1 MIKPLSILVLLAI
14 GSLASAQ
21 GRMGSIYDPDRGPRG
36 FIANKTAYAA
46 GDILTVV
53 IQETTDIRNEDSS
66 DLSRASSLDFALT
79 NFDIRPETFGGALDP
94 LPRVAGDTN
103 SNYQGAATQERRGT
117 FAARI
122 SVVVVDV
129 LPNSNLV
136 ISGRREIRVDQE
148 TKLIEFT
155 GIVRR
160 FDVQPDNTVESELV
174 ANAEIV
180 YRGSGPMTEHTN
192 RRGLSRAVHGLLLW
206 LWPF

>member
-1 MIKPLSILVLLAI
+1 MNCTLLASALLLLSPLSI
-14 GSLASAQ
+14 AQ
-21 GRMGSIYDPDRGPRG
+21 GRMGSIYNPDRGPRG
-36 FIANKTAYAA
+36 IIANKTAYAT
-46 GDILTVV
+46 GDILSVV
-53 IQETTDIRNEDSS
+53 IQETTNINNQDSS
-66 DLSRASSLDFALT
+66 DLARSSSLDFQLT
-79 NFDIRPETFGGALDP
+79 NFDIRPETFGSVGP
-94 LPRVAGDTN
+94 LPRIAGDTT
-103 SNYQGAATQERRGT
+103 SDYQGAATQARRGT
-117 FAARI
+117 FTARI
-122 SVVVVDV
+122 AVVVVDV

-160 FDVQPDNTVESELV
+160 YDVQPDNTVESELV

-180 YRGSGPMTEHTN
+180 YRGSGPMTAHTN

>member
-1 MIKPLSILVLLAI
+1 MKSITTLTTFLLF
-14 GSLASAQ
+14 ASAVAAQ

-36 FIANKTAYAA
+36 IIADKTAYRA

-53 IQETTDIRNEDSS
+53 VQESTDIRNEDSS
-66 DLSRASSLDFALT
+66 DLSRSSSLDFALT
-79 NFDIRPETFGGALDP
+79 NFDIRPEVFGSVGP
-94 LPRVAGDTN
+94 LPRIAGDTN
-103 SNYQGAATQERRGT
+103 SDYQGAASQERRGSFT
-117 FAARI
+117 ARI
-122 SVVVVDV
+122 AVVVVDV
-129 LPNSNLV
+129 LPNANLV

-160 FDVQPDNTVESELV
+160 YDVQPDNTVESELV

-180 YRGSGPMTEHTN
+180 YRGSGPMTAHTN
-192 RRGLSRAVHGLLLW
+192 RRGLSRAIHGLLLW